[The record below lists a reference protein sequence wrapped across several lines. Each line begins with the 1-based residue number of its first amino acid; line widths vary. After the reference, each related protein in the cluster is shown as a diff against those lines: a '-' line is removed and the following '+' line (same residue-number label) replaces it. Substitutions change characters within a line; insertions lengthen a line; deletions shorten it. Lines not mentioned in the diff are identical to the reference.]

1 MWTTETSAADVR
13 FPTRQES
20 VLPYVLQ
27 RQAATRPEAPCA
39 LYSDGTVW
47 SYRDVALRTWGLA
60 YQLRDRLGLERG
72 EYLASWL
79 PNGPEALLSW
89 LASTSVGAVYAPF
102 NTAYRGPQI
111 DHALNLTRASVLVAH
126 VDLLERLRG
135 LDLPHLRTIVVV
147 GEGKVPELPCPWVRF
162 TDLAGHR
169 AESPPVL
176 DPPLEPWDDC
186 SVLMT
191 SGTTGRSKAVRRT
204 YAQYDRYTEIA
215 FRLLGADA
223 RDRFYVCAPLF
234 HGGADTPVFAMLQLG
249 GSLMI
254 DDGFTASGFWERVR
268 RYECTIAWM
277 HSAMSLF
284 LHKQPR
290 RPDDADNPLRLA
302 MLAPLFPG
310 FEEFAKRFDVRVYM
324 LYGMTEMACPFCV
337 IDPDDVH
344 NLGTP
349 ADPGYE
355 VRIVDENDLEVP
367 PGVPGELTVRHK
379 LPWVISPGY
388 LHEPEATARAWR
400 NGWFHTGDVFVRD
413 EAGNHRLMDRVKDSI
428 RRRGEFVSAAEV
440 ERELLDMPEVTEAAV
455 IGVAA
460 ELEEEVLAYVAV
472 RGHDITPA
480 KLHARLVERLS
491 YFAVPRYLVVRD
503 TLPRNVALRVDK
515 PALRALGVPEDAWDA
530 VAAGVQ
536 PTRER
541 FTRS

>member
-1 MWTTETSAADVR
+1 MRTTETSAADVR

-111 DHALNLTRASVLVAH
+111 DHALNLTRAWVLVAH

-147 GEGKVPELPCPWVRF
+147 GGGRYPTALSVSPFTRSGRTPGRVPARARPTLGTLGRLFGAHDVRHHR
-162 TDLAGHR
+162 TVQGRASDLR
-169 AESPPVL
+169 TVR
-176 DPPLEPWDDC
+176 PLH
-186 SVLMT
+186 
-191 SGTTGRSKAVRRT
+191 
-204 YAQYDRYTEIA
+204 
-215 FRLLGADA
+215 
-223 RDRFYVCAPLF
+223 RDRLPAAGSRCARPFLRVRPTLPRRS
-234 HGGADTPVFAMLQLG
+234 GPPVFAMLQLG